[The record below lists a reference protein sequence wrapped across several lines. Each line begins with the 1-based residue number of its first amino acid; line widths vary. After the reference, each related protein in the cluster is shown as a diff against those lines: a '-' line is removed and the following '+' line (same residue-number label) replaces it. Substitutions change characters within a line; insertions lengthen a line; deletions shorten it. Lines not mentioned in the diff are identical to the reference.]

1 MSYKISVIIPVYN
14 AEKHLDNTIKSI
26 INQSIGFENIELILV
41 DDASKD
47 NSKKIIEKYS
57 AKYDNIIP
65 YYSEKNHGYPGF
77 GRNIG
82 LNISTSKYIM
92 FIDNDDKYDEDICRN
107 LYETIT
113 NENADLSVC
122 GRMIV
127 DEISNLKEK
136 IQYVNGIEKDNLT
149 ILKNDDLLYFN
160 SYIILNKIFKREI
173 IKANQ
178 MKFFEKS
185 SFDDAMFTYEYF
197 LYSKK
202 LVYLNDYY
210 GYYWNI
216 RSDSLSHGDKKK
228 YITEYI
234 HCLYYQYNLLKKE
247 NKEKHFDYRVK
258 KGISGLILEC
268 SYLTENNEELK
279 EFLIKI
285 HDFEKEIKFNDKLNS
300 NLFEPINKLILNEHY
315 TTAIILLKSLDRIRR
330 IPILRKINRKLT
342 Q

>member
-1 MSYKISVIIPVYN
+1 
-14 AEKHLDNTIKSI
+14 
-26 INQSIGFENIELILV
+26 
-41 DDASKD
+41 
-47 NSKKIIEKYS
+47 
-57 AKYDNIIP
+57 
-65 YYSEKNHGYPGF
+65 
-77 GRNIG
+77 
-82 LNISTSKYIM
+82 
-92 FIDNDDKYDEDICRN
+92 
-107 LYETIT
+107 
-113 NENADLSVC
+113 
-122 GRMIV
+122 
-127 DEISNLKEK
+127 
-136 IQYVNGIEKDNLT
+136 
-149 ILKNDDLLYFN
+149 
-160 SYIILNKIFKREI
+160 
-173 IKANQ
+173 